1 VVAYP
6 KKVLRR
12 AAMQDESVR
21 IKSVRFKIPQYVTC
35 PFCNK
40 RQPFRK
46 QKEHYKFVKDIN
58 IDRSVLL
65 KVRVVYAKCKNTLC
79 SHKTFPLPT
88 PGFEKYQKATQRL
101 KDEAVTGIINDNS
114 TCPRISARLNRTFN
128 TTGSTATIDRWKHEA
143 ADKLGFKEIIARL
156 NFSGILC
163 IDEYKPK
170 RAEGYDLIDSDSKT
184 SRILYLEKA
193 YGLGRG
199 IVKEHFQTVKALGIN
214 PWAIIFDM
222 RACFPKAAK
231 TVFGKDIIIQH
242 DYFHV
247 MKIIHYHLNR
257 AMAEYRRILKEQDIN
272 TLDIWFARWIILKN
286 IERWSPKEHSII
298 ENILKR
304 YQGTTIEEILILKQ
318 KIRDIF
324 LESKNQQEA
333 YAKRDELTQENWHSK
348 NQHFANIIKFLN
360 TSYFK
365 YMTTFLD
372 RPEIPKS
379 GNSENVIRTW
389 RQMEKVRYGFKSDK
403 GRLDH
408 LKLYQVKKYLNNEFE
423 LSKQKFDATD

>member
-1 VVAYP
+1 
-6 KKVLRR
+6 
-12 AAMQDESVR
+12 MQDKAVKIR
-21 IKSVRFKIPQYVTC
+21 LKRFKIPRYVTC
-35 PFCNK
+35 PFCGK
-40 RQPFRK
+40 KQPFK
-46 QKEHYKFVKDIN
+46 KEKEHYKLVKDIN
-58 IDRSVLL
+58 LDQPVLL
-65 KVRVVYAKCKNTLC
+65 KVRVVYAKCKYSEC
-79 SHKTFPLPT
+79 SRKSFALPT
-88 PGFEKYQKATQRL
+88 PGIDKYQRSTKRL
-101 KDEAVTGIINDNS
+101 KNEAVFGVISDNS

-143 ADKLGFKEIIARL
+143 ADKLSFKEIISRL

-170 RAEGYDLIDSDSKT
+170 RANGYDLIDSDSKT

-199 IVKEHFQTVKALGIN
+199 IVKEHFATVKALGIN

-247 MKIIHYHLNR
+247 MKTIHYHLNR
-257 AMAEYRRILKEQDIN
+257 AMAEYRKVLQVMEIN

-286 IERWSPKEHSII
+286 MEHWSGKERLII
-298 ENILKR
+298 ENLMRR
-304 YQGTTIEEILILKQ
+304 YKGTTIEDILILKQ
-318 KIRDIF
+318 KIRNIF
-324 LESKNQQEA
+324 LQSKSQAEA
-333 YAKRDELTQENWHSK
+333 YQKRDELTAENWQIK

-372 RPEIPKS
+372 HPEISRS
-379 GNSENVIRTW
+379 GNSENIIRTW

-403 GRLDH
+403 GRIDH
-408 LKLYQVKKYLNNEFE
+408 LKLYQLQKYLKN
-423 LSKQKFDATD
+423 

>member
-1 VVAYP
+1 
-6 KKVLRR
+6 
-12 AAMQDESVR
+12 MQAGFVKTNL
-21 IKSVRFKIPQYVTC
+21 IRFKIPRYVTC

-40 RQPFRK
+40 RQPFKK
-46 QKEHYKFVKDIN
+46 QKEHYKIVKDIN
-58 IDRSVLL
+58 IEKPLLL
-65 KVRVVYAKCKNTLC
+65 KVRVVYAKCKNSEC
-79 SHKTFPLPT
+79 SHRCFPLPT
-88 PGFEKYQKATQRL
+88 PGFEKYQKATVRL
-101 KDEAVTGIINDNS
+101 KEEAITGVINDNS

-128 TTGSTATIDRWKHEA
+128 TTGSTATIDRWKHKE
-143 ADKLGFKEIIARL
+143 ADKLNIKEIISRL

-170 RAEGYDLIDSDSKT
+170 RYKGYDLIDSDSKT

-199 IVKEHFQTVKALGIN
+199 IVKDHFQTIKSLGIE

-257 AMAEYRRILKEQDIN
+257 AMAEYRRVQKEQGID
-272 TLDIWFARWIILKN
+272 TLDIWLARWVILKN
-286 IERWSPKEHSII
+286 MERWSFKECRII
-298 ENILKR
+298 EGLLAR
-304 YQGTTIEEILILKQ
+304 YQGTTIEDILILKQ
-318 KIRDIF
+318 KIRNIF
-324 LESKNQQEA
+324 LESKSQNET
-333 YAKRDELTQENWHSK
+333 YAKRDELLREGWHIK

-360 TSYFK
+360 TPYFK

-372 RPEIPKS
+372 HPEIPRS

-403 GRLDH
+403 GRVDH
-408 LKLYQVKKYLNNEFE
+408 LKLYQVEKYLNNEI
-423 LSKQKFDATD
+423 

>member
-1 VVAYP
+1 MHNEP
-6 KKVLRR
+6 LNIRL
-12 AAMQDESVR
+12 
-21 IKSVRFKIPQYVTC
+21 VRFKIPRYVTC
-35 PFCNK
+35 PLCNK
-40 RQPFRK
+40 RQPFK
-46 QKEHYKFVKDIN
+46 KEKEHYKLVKDIN
-58 IDRSVLL
+58 LNQPILL
-65 KVRVVYAKCKNTLC
+65 KVRVVYAKCKNPECLRE
-79 SHKTFPLPT
+79 SFVLPT
-88 PGFEKYQKATQRL
+88 PGIDKYQRSTQRL
-101 KDEAVTGIINDNS
+101 KDEAITGIISDNS

-128 TTGSTATIDRWKHEA
+128 TTGSTTTVDRWKHEA
-143 ADKLGFKEIIARL
+143 ADKLSFKEIIAQL

-163 IDEYKPK
+163 IDEYKPR
-170 RAEGYDLIDSDSKT
+170 RAQGYDLIDSDSKT

-199 IVKEHFQTVKALGIN
+199 IVKEHFQTVKDLGIS

-247 MKIIHYHLNR
+247 MKTIHYHLNR
-257 AMAEYRRILKEQDIN
+257 AMAEYRKILQGLEIN

-286 IERWSPKEHSII
+286 MERWSPKERVII
-298 ENILKR
+298 ENLMHR
-304 YQGTTIEEILILKQ
+304 YKGTTIEDILILKQ
-318 KIRDIF
+318 KIRRIF
-324 LESKNQQEA
+324 LESKSQQEA
-333 YAKRDELTQENWHSK
+333 YTKRDELTAENWQAK

-360 TSYFK
+360 IPYFK

-372 RPEIPKS
+372 HPEIPRS

-403 GRLDH
+403 GRIDH
-408 LKLYQVKKYLNNEFE
+408 LKLYQLQKYLKNEI
-423 LSKQKFDATD
+423 

>member
-1 VVAYP
+1 MSTEP
-6 KKVLRR
+6 K
-12 AAMQDESVR
+12 
-21 IKSVRFKIPQYVTC
+21 IKLIRTRVPKTCVC

-40 RQPFRK
+40 K
-46 QKEHYKFVKDIN
+46 QRFKLNGKYFKTVKDIN
-58 IDRSVLL
+58 LKEPIKL
-65 KVRVVYAKCKNTLC
+65 KVEILRAKCLNPDCNKK
-79 SHKTFPLPT
+79 SFIILPK
-88 PGFEKYQKATQRL
+88 GIAKYQRATDKL
-101 KDEAVTGIINDNS
+101 INEAVAGIVEDNS
-114 TCPRISARLNRTFN
+114 TAPRVANRFNRVFN
-128 TTGSTATIDRWKHEA
+128 TTGSKSAIDRWKHQK
-143 ADKLGFKEIIARL
+143 ADKLSFKEIIAQL

-170 RAEGYDLIDSDSKT
+170 RSAGYDLIDSDSKT

-231 TVFGKDIIIQH
+231 TVFGKNIIIQH

-247 MKIIHYHLNR
+247 MKTIHYHLNR
-257 AMAEYRRILKEQDIN
+257 AMAEYRKILQGMEIN

-286 IERWSPKEHSII
+286 IESWSLKERDII
-298 ENILKR
+298 KSLMRR
-304 YQGTTIEEILILKQ
+304 YQGTTIEDILILKQ
-318 KIRDIF
+318 KIRRIF
-324 LESKNQQEA
+324 LESKSQQEA
-333 YAKRDELTQENWHSK
+333 YTKRDELTVENWQSK

-360 TSYFK
+360 TPYFK

-372 RPEIPKS
+372 HPEIPRS

-403 GRLDH
+403 GRIDH
-408 LKLYQVKKYLNNEFE
+408 LKLYQVSKYLQNNLIHEK
-423 LSKQKFDATD
+423 SQ

>member
-1 VVAYP
+1 MSTEP
-6 KKVLRR
+6 K
-12 AAMQDESVR
+12 
-21 IKSVRFKIPQYVTC
+21 IKLIRTRVPKTCVC

-40 RQPFRK
+40 K
-46 QKEHYKFVKDIN
+46 QKFKLNGKYFKTVKDIN
-58 IDRSVLL
+58 LKEPIKL
-65 KVRVVYAKCKNTLC
+65 KVEILRAKCLNPDCNKK
-79 SHKTFPLPT
+79 SFVILPK
-88 PGFEKYQKATQRL
+88 GIAKYQRATDKL
-101 KDEAVTGIINDNS
+101 INEAVAGIVEDNS
-114 TCPRISARLNRTFN
+114 TAPRVANRFNRVFN
-128 TTGSTATIDRWKHEA
+128 TTGSKSAIDRWKHKK
-143 ADKLGFKEIIARL
+143 ADKLSFKEIISQL

-170 RAEGYDLIDSDSKT
+170 RSAGYDLIDSDSKT

-222 RACFPKAAK
+222 RSCFPKAAK

-247 MKIIHYHLNR
+247 MKTIHYHLNR
-257 AMAEYRRILKEQDIN
+257 AMAEYRKILQAMEIN

-286 IERWSPKEHSII
+286 MEYWSIKERGIM
-298 ENILKR
+298 ENLMKR
-304 YQGTTIEEILILKQ
+304 YKGTTIEDILILKQ
-318 KIRDIF
+318 KIRNIF
-324 LESKNQQEA
+324 LLSKSQAEA
-333 YAKRDELTQENWHSK
+333 YIKRDELTRENWQIK

-372 RPEIPKS
+372 HPEIPRS

-403 GRLDH
+403 GRIDH
-408 LKLYQVKKYLNNEFE
+408 LKLYQVSKYLQNNLIHEK
-423 LSKQKFDATD
+423 S

>member
-1 VVAYP
+1 
-6 KKVLRR
+6 
-12 AAMQDESVR
+12 MQDESVKIR
-21 IKSVRFKIPQYVTC
+21 LKKFKIPRYATC

-40 RQPFRK
+40 RQPFK
-46 QKEHYKFVKDIN
+46 KEKEHYKLVKDIN
-58 IDRSVLL
+58 LDQPVLF
-65 KVRVVYAKCKNTLC
+65 KVRVVYAKCKNPEC
-79 SHKTFPLPT
+79 GHPSFALPT
-88 PGFEKYQKATQRL
+88 PGIDKYQRSTQRL
-101 KDEAVTGIINDNS
+101 KDEAVTGIIADNS
-114 TCPRISARLNRTFN
+114 TTPRIAQRLNRTFN
-128 TTGSTATIDRWKHEA
+128 TTGSKSAIDRWKHQA
-143 ADKLGFKEIIARL
+143 ADKLSFKEIISRL

-170 RAEGYDLIDSDSKT
+170 RASGYDLIDSDSKT

-193 YGLGRG
+193 FGLGRG
-199 IVKEHFQTVKALGIN
+199 IVKEHFATVKALGIN

-231 TVFGKDIIIQH
+231 TVFGKEIIIQH

-247 MKIIHYHLNR
+247 MKTIHYHLNR
-257 AMAEYRRILKEQDIN
+257 AMAEYRKILQAMEIN

-286 IERWSPKEHSII
+286 MERWSGKERLII
-298 ENILKR
+298 ENLMHR
-304 YQGTTIEEILILKQ
+304 YKGTTIEDILILKQ
-318 KIRDIF
+318 RVRNIF
-324 LESKNQQEA
+324 ILSKSQTEA
-333 YAKRDELTQENWHSK
+333 YQKRDELTAENWQVK

-372 RPEIPKS
+372 HPEIPRS

-403 GRLDH
+403 GRIDH
-408 LKLYQVKKYLNNEFE
+408 LKLYQLQKYLKNEI
-423 LSKQKFDATD
+423 

>member
-1 VVAYP
+1 MYNEPA
-6 KKVLRR
+6 KTRL
-12 AAMQDESVR
+12 
-21 IKSVRFKIPQYVTC
+21 VRFKIPRYVTC
-35 PFCNK
+35 PLCNK
-40 RQPFRK
+40 RQPFK
-46 QKEHYKFVKDIN
+46 KEKEHYKLVKDIN
-58 IDRSVLL
+58 LNQPILL
-65 KVRVVYAKCKNTLC
+65 KVRMVYAKCMNPECLRE
-79 SHKTFPLPT
+79 SFVLPT
-88 PGFEKYQKATQRL
+88 PGIDKYQRSTQRL
-101 KDEAVTGIINDNS
+101 KDEAVTGIISDNS

-128 TTGSTATIDRWKHEA
+128 TTGSTSTVDRWKHEA
-143 ADKLGFKEIIARL
+143 ADKLSFKEIIAHL

-163 IDEYKPK
+163 IDEYKPR
-170 RAEGYDLIDSDSKT
+170 RAQGYDLIDSDSRT
-184 SRILYLEKA
+184 ARILYLEKA

-199 IVKEHFQTVKALGIN
+199 IVKEHFQTVKSLGIN

-247 MKIIHYHLNR
+247 MKTIHYHLNR
-257 AMAEYRRILKEQDIN
+257 AMAEYRRILKGLNRD

-286 IERWSPKEHSII
+286 MERWSPKERGII
-298 ENILKR
+298 GNLMSR
-304 YQGTTIEEILILKQ
+304 YKGTTIEDILILKQ
-318 KIRDIF
+318 KIRRIF
-324 LESKNQQEA
+324 LESKSQQEA
-333 YAKRDELTQENWHSK
+333 YTKRDELSAENWQVK

-372 RPEIPKS
+372 HPEIPRS

-403 GRLDH
+403 GRIDH
-408 LKLYQVKKYLNNEFE
+408 LKLYQLQKYLKNG
-423 LSKQKFDATD
+423 L

>member
-1 VVAYP
+1 MSNEP
-6 KKVLRR
+6 KIRL
-12 AAMQDESVR
+12 VR
-21 IKSVRFKIPQYVTC
+21 VRKPKTCVC
-35 PFCNK
+35 PFCN
-40 RQPFRK
+40 QK
-46 QKEHYKFVKDIN
+46 QRFKLNGKYFKTVKDMNLKEPIKL
-58 IDRSVLL
+58 RVEVL
-65 KVRVVYAKCKNTLC
+65 RAKCLNPAC
-79 SHKTFPLPT
+79 SKKSFILLPK
-88 PGFEKYQKATQRL
+88 GMEKYQRATEML
-101 KDEAVTGIINDNS
+101 VNEAVAGIVADNS
-114 TCPRISARLNRTFN
+114 TAPRIAARLNRVFN
-128 TTGSTATIDRWKHEA
+128 TTGSKSAIDRWKHEA
-143 ADKLGFKEIIARL
+143 ADKLDIKEIISKL
-156 NFSGILC
+156 GFSGILC

-170 RAEGYDLIDSDSKT
+170 RSQGYDLIDSDSRT

-231 TVFGKDIIIQH
+231 TVFGKGIIIQH

-257 AMAEYRRILKEQDIN
+257 AMAEYRRILQNMEIN

-286 IERWSPKEHSII
+286 MERWSPRERGIM
-298 ENILKR
+298 ENLMQR
-304 YQGTTIEEILILKQ
+304 YKGTTIEDILTLKQ
-318 KIRDIF
+318 KIRNIF
-324 LESKNQQEA
+324 LLSKSQAEA
-333 YAKRDELTQENWHSK
+333 YQKRDELTAENWQAK

-372 RPEIPKS
+372 HPEIPRS

-403 GRLDH
+403 GRIDH
-408 LKLYQVKKYLNNEFE
+408 LKLYQVSKYLQNSLIHEKSQQ
-423 LSKQKFDATD
+423 LSTLQ

>member
-1 VVAYP
+1 
-6 KKVLRR
+6 
-12 AAMQDESVR
+12 MQNESVKIR
-21 IKSVRFKIPQYVTC
+21 LKKFKIHRYVTC

-40 RQPFRK
+40 RQPFK
-46 QKEHYKFVKDIN
+46 KEKEHYKLVKDIN
-58 IDRSVLL
+58 LEQPVLF
-65 KVRVVYAKCKNTLC
+65 KVRVVYAKCKNPEC
-79 SHKTFPLPT
+79 GHPSFALPT
-88 PGFEKYQKATQRL
+88 PGIDKYQRSTQRL
-101 KDEAVTGIINDNS
+101 KDEAVTGIIADNS
-114 TCPRISARLNRTFN
+114 TCPRIANRLNRTFN
-128 TTGSTATIDRWKHEA
+128 TTGSKSAIDRWKHQA
-143 ADKLGFKEIIARL
+143 ADKLSFKEIISKL

-170 RAEGYDLIDSDSKT
+170 RANGYDLIDSDSKT

-199 IVKEHFQTVKALGIN
+199 IVKEHFATVKALGIN

-231 TVFGKDIIIQH
+231 TVFGKEIIIQH

-247 MKIIHYHLNR
+247 MKTIHYHLNR
-257 AMAEYRRILKEQDIN
+257 AMAEYRKILQAMEIN
-272 TLDIWFARWIILKN
+272 TLDICFARWIILKN
-286 IERWSPKEHSII
+286 MERWSGKERVII
-298 ENILKR
+298 ENLMHR
-304 YQGTTIEEILILKQ
+304 YKGTTIEDILILKQ
-318 KIRDIF
+318 RVRNIF
-324 LESKNQQEA
+324 ILSKSQTEA
-333 YAKRDELTQENWHSK
+333 YQKRDELTAENWQVK

-372 RPEIPKS
+372 HPEIPRS

-403 GRLDH
+403 GRIDH
-408 LKLYQVKKYLNNEFE
+408 LKLYQLQKYLKNEI
-423 LSKQKFDATD
+423 

>member
-1 VVAYP
+1 MQGEVV
-6 KKVLRR
+6 K
-12 AAMQDESVR
+12 
-21 IKSVRFKIPQYVTC
+21 IKLVRFKIPRYVTC

-40 RQPFRK
+40 RQPFKK
-46 QKEHYKFVKDIN
+46 QKNHYKIVKDIN
-58 IDRSVLL
+58 IENPMLL
-65 KVRVVYAKCKNTLC
+65 KVRVIYAKCKNPEC
-79 SHKTFPLPT
+79 DHSCFVLPT
-88 PGFEKYQKATQRL
+88 PGFEKYQKTTQRL
-101 KDEAVTGIINDNS
+101 KDKAVTGIINDNS

-128 TTGSTATIDRWKHEA
+128 TTGSTATVDRWKHKA
-143 ADKLGFKEIIARL
+143 ADKLDIKEIISKL

-170 RAEGYDLIDSDSKT
+170 RAQGYDLIDSDAKT

-193 YGLGRG
+193 FGLGRG
-199 IVKEHFQTVKALGIN
+199 IVKEHFQTIKSLGIE

-257 AMAEYRRILKEQDIN
+257 AMAEYRRILKEQSID
-272 TLDIWFARWIILKN
+272 TLDIWLARWTILKN
-286 IERWSPKEHSII
+286 MERWTFKECRII
-298 ENILKR
+298 EGLLAR
-304 YQGTTIEEILILKQ
+304 YQGTTIEDILILKQ

-324 LESKNQQEA
+324 IASKNQQEA
-333 YAKRDELTQENWHSK
+333 YRKRDELIRENWQAK

-360 TSYFK
+360 TPYFK

-372 RPEIPKS
+372 HPEIPRS

-408 LKLYQVKKYLNNEFE
+408 LKLYQLKRYLNNEI
-423 LSKQKFDATD
+423 

>member
-1 VVAYP
+1 MITDSL
-6 KKVLRR
+6 KVRL
-12 AAMQDESVR
+12 
-21 IKSVRFKIPQYVTC
+21 IKFKIPRYVTC
-35 PFCNK
+35 PFCGK
-40 RQPFRK
+40 KQPFK
-46 QKEHYKFVKDIN
+46 KKNEHSKFVKDIN
-58 IDRSVLL
+58 LEYPVLL
-65 KVRVVYAKCKNTLC
+65 KIRVVYAKCKNPAC
-79 SHKTFPLPT
+79 KHNNFMLPT
-88 PGFEKYQKATQRL
+88 PGFEKYQKATLRL
-101 KDEAVTGIINDNS
+101 KNEVVSGIINDNS
-114 TCPRISARLNRTFN
+114 SCPRISARLNRTFN
-128 TTGSTATIDRWKHEA
+128 TTGSTATIDRWKHQE
-143 ADKLGFKEIIARL
+143 ADKLDFKEIISKL

-163 IDEYKPK
+163 IDEYKPR
-170 RAEGYDLIDSDSKT
+170 RAQGYDLIDSDSKT

-222 RACFPKAAK
+222 RSCFPKAAK

-257 AMAEYRRILKEQDIN
+257 AMAEYRKILQSMEIN

-286 IERWSPKEHSII
+286 MERWSSKERGII
-298 ENILKR
+298 ENLMLR
-304 YQGTTIEEILILKQ
+304 YKGTTIEDILILKQ
-318 KIRDIF
+318 KIRRMF
-324 LESKNQQEA
+324 LESKSQQEA
-333 YAKRDELTQENWHSK
+333 YTKRDELTKENWQIK

-360 TSYFK
+360 TPYFK

-372 RPEIPKS
+372 HPEIPRS

-403 GRLDH
+403 GRIDH
-408 LKLYQVKKYLNNEFE
+408 LKLYQMQKYLKN
-423 LSKQKFDATD
+423 